1 MAGDNA
7 NSLVAAVTSSRTYQ
21 NFQRA
26 FTKAVGLPI
35 CFSAVECWQLSF
47 HGKECESP
55 LCSRMATDSRS
66 CTYCLQV
73 QQKLSKSAM
82 DQISSKTCG
91 LGLVST
97 AIPVRVGSK
106 LIGFLQTGEVLRRE
120 PTEEQLEEF
129 HKNITR
135 EQISIPYEEMKELL
149 AQTKVVPPEQ
159 YEAIVGL
166 LSVFAEHIAL
176 ICNQILLCQQNAEPP
191 AIQRAKEYIQQKQC
205 QALSLGDVARAVNT
219 STFHFCKMFCKTTG
233 LTFTD
238 YVSRVRI
245 EKAKNLLLNPNL
257 RISEIAYE
265 VGFQSLTH
273 FNRVFKKVTGKSP
286 TDYRAQIAVA

>member
-1 MAGDNA
+1 MTGDNA

-35 CFSAVECWQLSF
+35 SFSAVECWQLSF

-55 LCSRMATDSRS
+55 LCSRMATDSRC

-73 QQKLSKSAM
+73 QQELSKSAREEM
-82 DQISSKTCG
+82 SSKTCG

-106 LIGFLQTGEVLRRE
+106 LIGFLQTGEVLPME
-120 PTEEQLEEF
+120 PTEEQLQEF
-129 HKNITR
+129 HKNIIK
-135 EQISIPYEEMKELL
+135 EQISIPYAEMKELL
-149 AQTKVVPPEQ
+149 MRTKVVPPEK

-176 ICNQILLCQQNAEPP
+176 ICNQILLCHQNAEPP

-205 QALSLGDVARAVNT
+205 QALSLGDVAKAVNT
-219 STFHFCKMFCKTTG
+219 STFHFCKMFRKSTG

-286 TDYRAQIAVA
+286 TDYRAHLSVI